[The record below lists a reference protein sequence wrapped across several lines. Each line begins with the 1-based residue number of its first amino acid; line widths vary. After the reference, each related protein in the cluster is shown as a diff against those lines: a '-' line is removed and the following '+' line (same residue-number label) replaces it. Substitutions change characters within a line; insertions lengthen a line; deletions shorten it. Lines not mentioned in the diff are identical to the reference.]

1 MISTGVDSGDLN
13 IPYKTLGEILLRM
26 FCRVE
31 EGPTGSEQLRRHT
44 SNLKGDWKA
53 PWGGESWIPKVA
65 SWLNSLQG
73 GGGGNSNMFYFHP
86 YLGKMNPFLRSY
98 FAKGLVQPPTSLPHL
113 VGPQDVSCLCL
124 LSFINFVPF
133 FCDKRRL

>member
-1 MISTGVDSGDLN
+1 MISTGVDSWDLN

-53 PWGGESWIPKVA
+53 PWVGESWIPRWLHGLIPYKVA
-65 SWLNSLQG
+65 VVATQICFIFSLIWG
-73 GGGGNSNMFYFHP
+73 
-86 YLGKMNPFLRSY
+86 R
-98 FAKGLVQPPTSLPHL
+98 
-113 VGPQDVSCLCL
+113 
-124 LSFINFVPF
+124 
-133 FCDKRRL
+133 